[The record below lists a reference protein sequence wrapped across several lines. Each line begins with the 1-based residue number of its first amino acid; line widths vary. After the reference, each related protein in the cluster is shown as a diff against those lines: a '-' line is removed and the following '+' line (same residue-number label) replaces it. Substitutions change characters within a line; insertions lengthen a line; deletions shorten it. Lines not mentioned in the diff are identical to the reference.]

1 MTSRII
7 NSLKTSPSGREFI
20 KAKEVLRLKVYPD
33 QAGHPTIGWGHKLRK
48 HEIGK
53 LKVIT
58 VEQAE
63 LLFDADIS
71 PTEIYI
77 NATAQITLSQN
88 QFDALVA
95 LTFNIGIGALDG
107 SSLWRYVQAGNL
119 QAAANEFDKWV
130 YVTVPGTKRKVK
142 SNGLITRRAAE
153 KALFM
158 AINKDNVY
166 DRN

>member
-7 NSLKTSPSGREFI
+7 NSKKTSPAGREFI
-20 KAKEVLRLKVYPD
+20 KAKEELRLEVYLD

-58 VEQAE
+58 LEQAE
-63 LLFDADIS
+63 LLFDGDIA

-77 NATAQITLSQN
+77 NATARVALTQH

-95 LTFNIGIGALDG
+95 LTFNIGIGQLDG
-107 SSLWRYVQAGNL
+107 STLWRYVQAGRL
-119 QAAANEFDKWV
+119 QAAANEFDKWI
-130 YVTVPGTKRKVK
+130 YITVPGTKRKVK

-153 KALFM
+153 KALFLK
-158 AINKDNVY
+158 IEKDDVY